1 MHGAVTAVNVINDK
15 APASRAVVVLP
26 ESRCKLVQV
35 VQTGG
40 IGVLKPMLFVEHGSF
55 VRILSGGHLEIFP
68 VFLYR
73 GAQKHW

>member
-26 ESRCKLVQV
+26 ESRCKLVQA

-40 IGVLKPMLFVEHGSF
+40 IGVQGAV
-55 VRILSGGHLEIFP
+55 EIF
-68 VFLYR
+68 FLR
-73 GAQKHW
+73 RRTREGRNE